1 MNYSLKRFKELAMF
15 INGRAFKPSEW
26 KSNGLPI
33 IRIQNLTDSNKNFNY
48 FDGECENKFIV
59 KKGDL
64 LISWSASLGVYIW
77 NKEDAVLNQHIFKVI
92 VNENLVDK
100 KYFFYATKRILNVM
114 ESRVHGATMKHIT
127 KDRFEDLKIPL
138 PPLPTQRK
146 IASILS
152 ACESAI
158 EKRKYAMRL
167 TDEFLKSAFLKM
179 FGDPIKNPK
188 GWKKGIINDVIK
200 YTEYGTSEKSNNK
213 GAGYPI
219 IGMGN
224 IIYNGELDLTKISY
238 VNLPEQE
245 FNKIKL
251 QQGDI
256 IFNRTNSTELVGKTT
271 YWNHN
276 KDAVIA
282 SYLVKIRLKD
292 EFNPIWFSY
301 LMNTMYYKK
310 MFSERCKKSV
320 GQSNI
325 SPTLLKQFPI
335 YTPPFD
341 LQLTFS
347 SLVQNVEKMKEKQR
361 ESEKELNNLFNSLMQ
376 RAFRGELV

>member
-188 GWKKGIINDVIK
+188 GWEKIQLKDIIHIERRNVTPEEINQGTK
-200 YTEYGTSEKSNNK
+200 YIGLEHIESITGKIIDLEIVNAGQIQSNKFIFTPHHILLGKLRPYLNK
-213 GAGYPI
+213 VALPDFTGVCSTDIFPI
-219 IGMGN
+219 IPKAK
-224 IIYNGELDLTKISY
+224 LTNKYFLTFLLRHNSFVSY
-238 VNLPEQE
+238 ATERSTGANLPRINTETINE
-245 FNKIKL
+245 Y
-251 QQGDI
+251 
-256 IFNRTNSTELVGKTT
+256 RT
-271 YWNHN
+271 
-276 KDAVIA
+276 
-282 SYLVKIRLKD
+282 YL
-292 EFNPIWFSY
+292 
-301 LMNTMYYKK
+301 
-310 MFSERCKKSV
+310 
-320 GQSNI
+320 
-325 SPTLLKQFPI
+325 
-335 YTPPFD
+335 PPLS